1 MGLFSE
7 KKSKTVKVCPKCGS
21 MDVSSDLSVQSY
33 AQGGFFNN
41 MVCNNC
47 GYSGQ
52 LFPEVNADEVDK
64 K

>member
-7 KKSKTVKVCPKCGS
+7 KKKDDTVTVCPKCGS
-21 MDVSSDLSVQSY
+21 TDLSSDLSLQSY

-41 MVCNNC
+41 MVCNEC

-52 LFPEVNADEVDK
+52 LFPEMDLSK
-64 K
+64 KK